1 MASTVGIIIWKEGQQ
16 AVILPRNNTPFIGHN
31 DVNTFLC
38 RQDGIVWVGT
48 SGGVGLAFTDR
59 QGRMLKME
67 EDGHDLSNCYVRA
80 FSEDHLHRVWI
91 ATDNAGIIRVSGD
104 IRKPQSVRCRQYAPV
119 NGNYPIDDA
128 TAVYED
134 KDHRIWAISG
144 SGGLFLYNPDED
156 HFEAVNLRF
165 HIGIS
170 SVYAIKGDENGRLWL
185 LTDKGLVCLKV
196 NTEGEAI
203 PTYYSMEDGINTVLS
218 PKQPWNESLPMVV
231 TPSGIITSPFTPATK
246 YDPSFEQ
253 SNPFIEQ

>member
-156 HFEAVNLRF
+156 HFEA
-165 HIGIS
+165 
-170 SVYAIKGDENGRLWL
+170 
-185 LTDKGLVCLKV
+185 KV
-196 NTEGEAI
+196 NVAVSAQFFGWIMALG
-203 PTYYSMEDGINTVLS
+203 DGIRITG
-218 PKQPWNESLPMVV
+218 PGPVV
-231 TPSGIITSPFTPATK
+231 QKMKAEVRRLAAQYGV
-246 YDPSFEQ
+246 
-253 SNPFIEQ
+253 